1 MQEDPGRELRE
12 PQQCVCVSVCVC
24 VHACAHTHV
33 CTHMW
38 LETCSVL
45 CWPQLCGVTPVPPM
59 HWNLTVSAGTGAQLV
74 APPGASEECG
84 SDPGRLGK
92 DPRGGE
98 KAGVG
103 SWGPSASALMHSAF
117 LSSPRMTRSTWA
129 LRPSPIRSTGSL

>member
-1 MQEDPGRELRE
+1 MQEDLGRELRE
-12 PQQCVCVSVCVC
+12 PQKCVSVCVC
-24 VHACAHTHV
+24 VCARARM

-45 CWPQLCGVTPVPPM
+45 CWPQLCGVTPAPPM
-59 HWNLTVSAGTGAQLV
+59 HWNPTVSAGTGAQLV

-98 KAGVG
+98 KAGIG

-117 LSSPRMTRSTWA
+117 LLSPRMTRSTWA